1 MFEKLFKLK
10 EHGTTVRTELNA
22 ALATFMT
29 MAYIIFVNPSILA
42 AAGMDVPSVTA
53 ATCIAAAVATIVM
66 GLYANYPIA
75 LAPGMG
81 LNAYFAFTAV
91 PYITEKLKDKGL
103 DLTHTAWQVALAAVF
118 VSGTFF
124 LLITFFK
131 IREKIV
137 NGIPDTIKYA
147 TACGIGLF
155 IAFIGLKGAGLVVKS
170 DATAVTL
177 GKLSEPGTLLAIGG
191 IMLTA
196 LLMVRKV
203 KGAILI
209 GIIAT
214 TIVGMI
220 LGYAD
225 LPREVVATPSFS
237 ATFMKMDFTGLLAIG
252 ILDII
257 FVFMFVDMFDTIGTL
272 IGVGE
277 QGGFIKNGKLPRA
290 SQAMTADAVGTMV
303 GAVCG
308 TSTVTSYIESG
319 AGVAEGGKTGLT
331 SLFVGLFF
339 LLALFFTPI
348 AGIIPAYATAPA
360 LIIVG
365 ILMAGNVAKIK
376 WNDLSDAIP
385 AFFTLIMM
393 PLTYSIATGLAL
405 GFILYP
411 LCKLFAGKT
420 KEVSV
425 LVWILAIL
433 FVIRFAF
440 LAV

>member
-1 MFEKLFKLK
+1 MLEKMFKLK
-10 EHGTTVRTELNA
+10 EHGTTVRTELSA

-42 AAGMDVPSVTA
+42 AAGMDVPAVTA
-53 ATCIAAAVATIVM
+53 ATCIAAAVATIIM

-118 VSGTFF
+118 VSGAFF

-177 GKLSEPGTLLAIGG
+177 GKLSEPATLLAIGG

-209 GIIAT
+209 GIVAT
-214 TIVGMI
+214 TVVGML
-220 LGYAD
+220 LGYTD
-225 LPREVVATPSFS
+225 LPKEVISTPSFS
-237 ATFMKMDFTGLLAIG
+237 ATFLKMDFTGLLAVG
-252 ILDII
+252 ILDVI
-257 FVFMFVDMFDTIGTL
+257 FVFLFVDMFDTIGTL

-319 AGVAEGGKTGLT
+319 AGIAEGGKTGLT
-331 SLFVGLFF
+331 SLFVGMFF

-385 AFFTLIMM
+385 AFFTLLMM
-393 PLTYSIATGLAL
+393 PLTYSIATGLTL

-420 KEVSV
+420 KEVSI
-425 LVWILAIL
+425 LVWILAVL